1 MGILE
6 DITTRK
12 QAEEML
18 RRQAELLDLAHDAIL
33 VRDLA
38 GRIIY
43 WNRGAEELY
52 GWPRE
57 EAIGKVAHQLLAT
70 ESSEPLDIITQAIE
84 YGHWEGEVVHTTRD
98 ARRLMVASRW
108 SLKRDKENRPIAILE
123 INHDVTARHQAEEAL
138 KRSEWRFQRLV
149 EANIVGIV
157 VANEETI
164 VEANEAFLQMIG
176 YTREEMRAGKINWV
190 ELTPNEC
197 LPQDAQALYELR
209 RTGAH
214 TPFEKAY
221 NRKDGSQVSVV
232 VGGALLEEDPLTW
245 VSFILDIGERK
256 QLEAALRQSEA
267 RFRAIFAN
275 ASIGIATTDLK
286 GRLQQFNA
294 PFIRGL
300 GHTPT
305 DLKRMRFRDI
315 THPEDLEKDTILFSE
330 LVAGKR
336 DHYQLE
342 KRYFHKDG
350 HVLWGRFHISLVRG
364 PEGEPDFT
372 VALVE
377 DITARK
383 ETQAALEESE
393 ARYRS
398 LVDMSPDAILVHVRG
413 RIRYVN
419 PAGCNL
425 FGAASPQEILGQ
437 HIMDLVHPDS
447 REIIK
452 PRVKRTHA
460 GDRMDLREIKIL
472 RLNGQ
477 VVEVES
483 AAAPVTYHGQ
493 PAVQVMVRDI
503 TERKRAEEALRWS
516 ENRFRAFMD
525 NSPAIAWAKDEAGRH
540 VYLSKTYE
548 NRFGVRLDDWLGK
561 TDFELWPQEIAR
573 EFRKNDLKVLAG
585 NQVIEVIEETINPDG
600 GRCYWWNF
608 KFPFEDAAGNRY
620 VGGIGVDITERKR
633 AEEALQESEDRF
645 RKIFENA
652 GIGIAITDWEG
663 RFQQCNPAYCTLLGY
678 TEEEL
683 RQIKFTSLI
692 HPEDRKTNLAKIRL
706 LQAGE
711 VPSFEID
718 NRYVRK
724 DGQPVWV
731 HKFVSILP
739 DATGNPKYLLAL
751 ITSTGGGGS
760 K

>member
-1 MGILE
+1 MG
-6 DITTRK
+6 
-12 QAEEML
+12 Q
-18 RRQAELLDLAHDAIL
+18 
-33 VRDLA
+33 
-38 GRIIY
+38 
-43 WNRGAEELY
+43 
-52 GWPRE
+52 
-57 EAIGKVAHQLLAT
+57 VAHQLLAT
-70 ESSEPLDIITQAIE
+70 ESPEPLDIITQAIE
-84 YGHWEGEVVHTTRD
+84 HGHWEGEVIHTTRD
-98 ARRLMVASRW
+98 GRRLIVASRW
-108 SLKRDKENRPIAILE
+108 SLQRDEENRPFAILE
-123 INHDVTARHQAEEAL
+123 INHDVTARRQAEEAL
-138 KRSEWRFQRLV
+138 KRSERRFQRLV

-164 VEANEAFLQMIG
+164 VEANEAFIQMLG
-176 YTREEMRAGKINWV
+176 YTREEMQAGELSWV
-190 ELTPNEC
+190 ELTPNEY

-214 TPFEKAY
+214 APFEKAY

-245 VSFILDIGERK
+245 VSFILDISERK

-275 ASIGIATTDLK
+275 ASIGMATTDLE

-294 PFIRGL
+294 PVIKGL
-300 GHTPT
+300 GYVPAELHGKSFL
-305 DLKRMRFRDI
+305 DL
-315 THPEDLEKDTILFSE
+315 THPEDLDKDTSLFAE
-330 LVAGKR
+330 LAAGKR
-336 DHYQLE
+336 NRYQLE
-342 KRYFHKDG
+342 KRYVRKDG
-350 HVLWGRFHISLVRG
+350 QIIWGRLHVSLARNFK
-364 PEGEPDFT
+364 GEPEFA
-372 VALVE
+372 VFLME

-383 ETQAALEESE
+383 EVQAALKESE

-398 LVDMSPDAILVHVRG
+398 LVEMSPDGVLVHVRG
-413 RIRYVN
+413 RISFVN
-419 PAGCNL
+419 QAGTNL

-447 REIIK
+447 RKIVK
-452 PRVKRTHA
+452 PRVKRTYA
-460 GDRMDLREIKIL
+460 GKRVDLREIKIL
-472 RLNGQ
+472 RLDGQ

-483 AAAPVTYHGQ
+483 AATPITYHGQ

-525 NSPAIAWAKDEAGRH
+525 NSPTIAWAKDEAGRH

-548 NRFGVRLDDWLGK
+548 NRFGVRLEDWLGK
-561 TDFELWPQEIAR
+561 TDFELWPQEIAK

-585 NQVIEVIEETINPDG
+585 DQVIEVIEETINPDG

-608 KFPFEDAAGNRY
+608 KFPFQDAAGNRY

-678 TEEEL
+678 NEEEL
-683 RQIKFTSLI
+683 RQSKFASLI
-692 HPEDRKTNLAKIRL
+692 HPEDRKTNLAKVRL

-711 VPSFEID
+711 LPSFEID

-739 DATGNPKYLLAL
+739 DAAGNPKYLLAL
-751 ITSTGGGGS
+751 ITPTGGGES